1 MYKVL
6 IADDERL
13 ERMAVRQIIENN
25 FSGKCDILE
34 AENGRKALEI
44 CNNPDIA
51 ILDIKMPGI
60 SGLEV
65 ARKIKNDYPSCKI
78 IMLTGFTYFT
88 YAKECISIGVV
99 EFLVKPFLE
108 EDIIKTVQQT
118 IQLLE
123 AERQGKETIPDVI
136 ENTNTWISVVREY
149 IEENYTKD
157 IYMEEIAKK
166 VGFSPYYFSRM
177 FKQEFTMNFVDYIT
191 KLRLEKACMLLSEGN
206 CTVKEVCFKVG
217 YSEPNYFTRVF
228 KKAYG
233 VVPTKYQQ
241 DAILAKL

>member
-1 MYKVL
+1 MYKIL

-25 FSGKCDILE
+25 FNEKCTIVE
-34 AENGRKALEI
+34 AENGRKALEV
-44 CNNPDIA
+44 CDNLDIA

-60 SGLEV
+60 SGIEV
-65 ARKIKNDYPSCKI
+65 ARKIKSDYPNCKI

-88 YAKECISIGVV
+88 YAKECINIGVV

-108 EDIIKTVQQT
+108 EDIIKAVKRT
-118 IQLLE
+118 IELLE
-123 AERQGKETIPDVI
+123 AETQGYELSKPVEDSQ
-136 ENTNTWISVVREY
+136 NTWINYVKEY

-157 IYMEEIAKK
+157 IYIEDIAKK
-166 VGFSPYYFSRM
+166 AGFSPYYFSRM
-177 FKQEFTMNFVDYIT
+177 FKQEFSMNFVDYIT
-191 KLRLEKACMLLSEGN
+191 KLRLEQACVLLSEGK
-206 CTVKEVCFKVG
+206 CSVKEVCFKVG

-228 KKAYG
+228 KKTYG